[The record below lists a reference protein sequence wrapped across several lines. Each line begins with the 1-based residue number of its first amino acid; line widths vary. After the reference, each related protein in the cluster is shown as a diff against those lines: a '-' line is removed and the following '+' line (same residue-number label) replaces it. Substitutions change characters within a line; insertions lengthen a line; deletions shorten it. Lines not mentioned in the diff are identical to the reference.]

1 MIEFDAKIE
10 SGERRLNGDVSLKI
24 VSTDK
29 LSQESIKRLYEANRG
44 KFVHFKVAEQKRRRS
59 LNANAYAW
67 MLIDAIAA
75 RTGTPK
81 ETVYKEYIRDLGDN
95 GSYLRIRDDAV
106 SDFVRAWTSKGL
118 GWIVDYVGTDGGYV
132 EVYAY
137 YGSSAY
143 NSEQMGRFIDML
155 IHDAEEMDIPTLG
168 FGQIKKLK
176 EEWNK

>member
-10 SGERRLNGDVSLKI
+10 SGERHLNGDVSLEI

-29 LSQESIKRLYEANRG
+29 LSQENIKRLYEANRG

-75 RTGTPK
+75 RTGAPK

-118 GWIVDYVGTDGGYV
+118 GWTVDYVGADGGYV

-143 NSEQMGRFIDML
+143 STEQMGRFIDML